1 MNDKV
6 SRYNIAV
13 EYDDGVLLYNTLSNK
28 ILPISAKDYA
38 VIETLMENLLTFQ
51 SRFPNLYVAF
61 RHSGFIVDSDFDE
74 LAYLKLQNK
83 RCIFMN
89 RDYHLTINPTLDCN
103 LKCWYC
109 SLEYAGAKFNRERMS
124 DEVVDSL
131 NKHIALLMTQQKADS
146 VLLDWFGGEPLIYFD
161 EVVKKVSDYALSVAA
176 KSKVKIK
183 QQITTNATLLNKD
196 RIYYMKDANFDFF
209 QISMD
214 GNERRQNLIKH
225 YSDKRGTYSD
235 VVNNINL
242 LTEINPA
249 ISICLRINYD
259 KQTLKNVKEII
270 NDFSGK
276 TKKCIMV
283 SFQKVWQI
291 PFTAEMSELL
301 IETKKIFEMA
311 GIRSSYWKYKPFQ
324 FRCCYAD
331 NYNYYVVNYDGRIFK
346 CSARDYSEEL
356 VIGNLQTSGE
366 VNWNHGILSKMFLKA
381 TFENECCENC
391 QALPLCMG
399 PCIQKNYD
407 ALVNKKRLSC
417 MYDSVEHSLSSY
429 VIEMAKQRNL
439 I

>member
-146 VLLDWFGGEPLIYFD
+146 VLLDWFGGEPLMYFD

-183 QQITTNATLLNKD
+183 QQITTNAT
-196 RIYYMKDANFDFF
+196 
-209 QISMD
+209 
-214 GNERRQNLIKH
+214 
-225 YSDKRGTYSD
+225 
-235 VVNNINL
+235 
-242 LTEINPA
+242 
-249 ISICLRINYD
+249 
-259 KQTLKNVKEII
+259 
-270 NDFSGK
+270 
-276 TKKCIMV
+276 
-283 SFQKVWQI
+283 
-291 PFTAEMSELL
+291 
-301 IETKKIFEMA
+301 
-311 GIRSSYWKYKPFQ
+311 
-324 FRCCYAD
+324 
-331 NYNYYVVNYDGRIFK
+331 
-346 CSARDYSEEL
+346 
-356 VIGNLQTSGE
+356 
-366 VNWNHGILSKMFLKA
+366 
-381 TFENECCENC
+381 
-391 QALPLCMG
+391 
-399 PCIQKNYD
+399 
-407 ALVNKKRLSC
+407 
-417 MYDSVEHSLSSY
+417 
-429 VIEMAKQRNL
+429 
-439 I
+439 